1 MTAMTDT
8 KGSDATSTDT
18 KGLITD
24 EDIAAQEEAIGLYEP
39 SRHRE
44 FLSTLS
50 EDSIRN
56 FALSVGDDNPLYTDV
71 AHARRSRWGDL
82 IAPNIMTAIVNEP
95 LVGDRIPKE
104 VRARTRGLFKGCQT
118 FMSGGGW
125 TWYRPMYPGDTI
137 YSFEGEESMEVK
149 ESEFGGRTVHIIR
162 RYVKFNQRGDV
173 VGVYRALRIMAERKS
188 AREKGKYADIEAA
201 EWTRDEIEAIDERY
215 LTERARGAETRFVDD
230 VSVGD
235 TFGPVQKGPL
245 TMTDMILTHCAG
257 YGFAPL
263 RMLATSRVAAK
274 DRSKMPMM
282 YSQNQQGVFDTEAR
296 VHWDGDLARKVG
308 NPQAYDWGLLREFW
322 LHHAITD
329 FAGDDGFVIEQHDE
343 IRKFNYHGDL
353 QTLTGTVEAVRE
365 EAGRHLVDV
374 RVAAV
379 NQREEE
385 TAFATATVALPS
397 RDGGPV
403 VIPEAPDELR
413 SMATGFLAEH
423 HRRTRS

>member
-1 MTAMTDT
+1 M
-8 KGSDATSTDT
+8 SSSTS
-18 KGLITD
+18 GVITD

-44 FLSTLS
+44 FLTTLS
-50 EDSIRN
+50 VDSIRN
-56 FALSVGDDNPLYTDV
+56 FALSVGDDNPLYTDLG
-71 AHARRSRWGDL
+71 HARRSRWGDL

-125 TWYRPMYPGDTI
+125 NWYRPMYPGDTI
-137 YSFEGEESMEVK
+137 YSFEGEESMDVK

-162 RYVKFNQRGDV
+162 RYVKFNQRGEV

-188 AREKGKYADIEAA
+188 AREKGKYTDIEAA
-201 EWTRDEIEAIDERY
+201 KWSRDEVEAIDQRY
-215 LTERARGAETRFVDD
+215 LAEIARGSEPRFVED
-230 VSVGD
+230 VRVGD
-235 TFGPVQKGPL
+235 TFGPIQKGPL

-257 YGFAPL
+257 YGFAPM

-274 DRSKMPMM
+274 DRSTMPMM
-282 YSQNQQGVFDTEAR
+282 YSRNRQGAFDTEAR
-296 VHWDGDLARKVG
+296 VHWDADLAQKVG

-329 FAGDDGFVIEQHDE
+329 FVGDEGFVVEQQDE

-353 QTLTGTVEAVRE
+353 QTLTGTVESVP
-365 EAGRHLVDV
+365 AGSGANLVSV

-379 NQREEE
+379 NQRDEE

-397 RDGGPV
+397 REHGPV

-413 SMATGFLAEH
+413 AMATGFLAEH
-423 HRRTRS
+423 HRRTR